1 MDMNFNFSVD
11 HAEEVRAPRSFRAEQ
26 PVSQW
31 IVAEIQ
37 ADLCEELARRGIAQN
52 DQ

>member
-11 HAEEVRAPRSFRAEQ
+11 QSEEVSAPRSFRPEQ
-26 PVSQW
+26 AVSQW

-37 ADLCEELARRGIAQN
+37 ADLAEELSRRQTAYN
-52 DQ
+52 DR

>member
-1 MDMNFNFSVD
+1 MDMNFNFAVD
-11 HAEEVRAPRSFRAEQ
+11 HSEEVPAPRSFRPQQ

-37 ADLCEELARRGIAQN
+37 ADLSEELARRQSAQS
-52 DQ
+52 DG

>member
-11 HAEEVRAPRSFRAEQ
+11 HSEEVSAPRSFRPEQ
-26 PVSQW
+26 PISQW

-37 ADLCEELARRGIAQN
+37 ADLAEELSRRQPTHN
-52 DQ
+52 DR